1 MRGPKP
7 KPVELRVIHGTA
19 GRNLAASVPKPRRQ
33 LPRCPDFLTGEAQL
47 CWKRTAKELYD
58 AGLLTVIDRD
68 ALAMYCKAYQRWIEA
83 EAQIAKKGTVVVTNV
98 KRSPVEKDADGNIIG
113 GGEVIGGGNYI
124 QNPYLAIANKAME
137 QMLKL
142 EAEFGMTPSSRMRV
156 KADLPKRQAQAQPR
170 APLAEQDDT
179 RKVLGALTG

>member
-1 MRGPKP
+1 MKPGPHP
-7 KPVELRVIHGTA
+7 KPVELRVLHGTA
-19 GRNLAASVPKPRRQ
+19 RRTLIESVPKPRRQ
-33 LPRCPDFLTGEAQL
+33 LPRCPEFLTGEAQL

-58 AGLLTVIDRD
+58 AGLMTVIDRD
-68 ALAMYCKAYQRWIEA
+68 ALAMYCKAYARWLDA
-83 EAQIAKKGTVVVTNV
+83 EEQVAKKGVIVVTNV
-98 KRSPVEKDADGNIIG
+98 KREKDADGNM
-113 GGEVIGGGNYI
+113 VVVGGGNYI
-124 QNPYLAIANKAME
+124 QNPWLAIANKAME

>member
-7 KPVELRVIHGTA
+7 KPIELRVLHGTA
-19 GRNLAASVPKPRRQ
+19 KRTILESVPKPRRK
-33 LPRCPDFLTGEAQL
+33 LPRCPEFLTGEAEL

-83 EAQIAKKGTVVVTNV
+83 EEIVAKRGLVVLTNV
-98 KRSPVEKDADGNIIG
+98 KKDDDGNI
-113 GGEVIGGGNYI
+113 IGGGNYI

-142 EAEFGMTPSSRMRV
+142 EAEFGMTPSSRTRV

>member
-1 MRGPKP
+1 
-7 KPVELRVIHGTA
+7 LRVLHGTA
-19 GRNLAASVPKPRRQ
+19 RRTLLESVPKPRRN
-33 LPRCPDFLTGEAQL
+33 LPRCPEFLTGIAAE

-83 EAQIAKKGTVVVTNV
+83 EEQVAKRGTVVVTNV
-98 KRSPVEKDADGNIIG
+98 KRTPVEKDADGNVIG
-113 GGEVIGGGNYI
+113 GGEIIGGGNYI

-142 EAEFGMTPSSRMRV
+142 EAEFGMTPSSRTRV
-156 KADLPKRQAQAQPR
+156 KADLPKRQAQTQPR
-170 APLAEQDDT
+170 APLAEQEDT
-179 RKVLGALTG
+179 RKVLGALAG

>member
-7 KPVELRVIHGTA
+7 KPVELRVLHGTA
-19 GRNLAASVPKPRRQ
+19 ARTIAASVPKPRRQ
-33 LPRCPDFLTGEAQL
+33 LPRCPQFLTGEAEL

-58 AGLLTVIDRD
+58 AGLLTVIDKD
-68 ALAMYCKAYQRWIEA
+68 ALAMYCTSYARWRDAEKVVAQR
-83 EAQIAKKGTVVVTNV
+83 GLVVLTNV
-98 KRSPVEKDADGNIIG
+98 KKDDEGN
-113 GGEVIGGGNYI
+113 VIGGGNYI

-142 EAEFGMTPSSRMRV
+142 EAEFGMTPSSRTRV
-156 KADLPKRQAQAQPR
+156 RADLPKRQAQAQPR

-179 RKVLGALTG
+179 RTVLGALTG